1 MRDAR
6 LPPLVLLALLAAVD
20 VYWIVFVVRCGEDE
34 CIDRA
39 VVATISVAFAAG
51 AVALVLRLRG
61 RSHPATV
68 LRWSLAVLWP
78 VASCVLLLLL
88 PFDVVFD

>member
-6 LPPLVLLALLAAVD
+6 LPPLVLLVLLGALDL
-20 VYWIVFVVRCGEDE
+20 YWIVFVVRCGEDE
-34 CIDRA
+34 CIDRP
-39 VVATISVAFAAG
+39 VVAGITSAFALGAG
-51 AVALVLRLRG
+51 AIILGVRG
-61 RSHPATV
+61 RRRSEAA

-78 VASCVLLLLL
+78 VAAWLLLFLL